1 MRLSREQVERI
12 ERLLPKQR
20 GTVAID
26 HRTVL
31 NAMLYVAVI
40 GRTRRGL
47 PIMDGRWHTVS

>member
-31 NAMLYVAVI
+31 NAMLYVALI